1 MSERVPEAASWQGET
16 PSAPEGDAGA
26 DYSTGPVASTAVWVP
41 DLMARVEALL
51 FVSASPVPPAAL
63 ATALQVP
70 VREVEQALADL
81 AASSA
86 RRGLR
91 LQEHREGYQMT
102 TAPELAQDVETLL
115 NLEATT
121 QLTRAALEVLAI
133 IAYEQPVTR
142 PHIDAIRGVNSES
155 ALRTLLRHGLIEE
168 AGRTEGPGRP
178 ILYVTTP
185 EFLQHFGLGRLGDLP
200 PLSTETALAPG
211 WESSDPSPE
220 ADEAPA

>member
-1 MSERVPEAASWQGET
+1 M
-16 PSAPEGDAGA
+16 
-26 DYSTGPVASTAVWVP
+26 
-41 DLMARVEALL
+41 
-51 FVSASPVPPAAL
+51 
-63 ATALQVP
+63 
-70 VREVEQALADL
+70 
-81 AASSA
+81 
-86 RRGLR
+86 
-91 LQEHREGYQMT
+91 
-102 TAPELAQDVETLL
+102 AQDVETLL

-185 EFLQHFGLGRLGDLP
+185 EFLQHFGLGRLAELP
-200 PLSTETALAPG
+200 PLSTDAALAPG
-211 WESSDPSPE
+211 LDFSAPAPES
-220 ADEAPA
+220 DEAPA